1 MLPHRRR
8 CLPSLERGARVR
20 VNERDLPSIS
30 GTRLRRLYH
39 CPRATC
45 DNCGVYSASFA
56 FPGAYFTCRLRGFA
70 SGPELSVLNSMRRAG
85 GRLQRAFN
93 RMSLRAN
100 FAVKRPLVS
109 FQSRNR
115 PRASLDPQLSSPR
128 SLRRRHSGLI
138 RNQTHAPS
146 LPQIAKSTA
155 RCSLR
160 LHDRC
165 SLHSLP
171 RFIHTFFNRAANLM
185 ELGCAMT

>member
-8 CLPSLERGARVR
+8 GLPSLERGARVR

-45 DNCGVYSASFA
+45 DNCALSFA
-56 FPGAYFTCRLRGFA
+56 SSAFPSAYFTCQLRGFR
-70 SGPELSVLNSMRRAG
+70 PELSLLNSMRCAD
-85 GRLQRAFN
+85 GRLQPAFN
-93 RMSLRAN
+93 RISLRAN

-160 LHDRC
+160 LHDCC
-165 SLHSLP
+165 SLYALT
-171 RFIHTFFNRAANLM
+171 RFTHIYVTDQLI
-185 ELGCAMT
+185 